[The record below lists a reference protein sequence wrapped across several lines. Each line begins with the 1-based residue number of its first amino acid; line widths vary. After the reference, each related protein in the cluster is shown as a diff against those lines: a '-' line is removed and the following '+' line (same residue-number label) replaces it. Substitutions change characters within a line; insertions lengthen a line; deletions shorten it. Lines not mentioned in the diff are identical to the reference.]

1 MLNRRKFQTGLVMG
15 GMAVSARAATPPPE
29 FKPYIQVK
37 TLAGDERAVR
47 VWFTPSCTFS
57 KEYIGFFKN
66 LGATMPESKKLI
78 YSPVVNKAEG
88 YAYPLAFSAVAL
100 KYPEYIQNFV
110 EASLIGVHER
120 GLSVSN
126 WQSINKIGD
135 AAGLPQKLTLVLES
149 NIASAR
155 VNVLNLVQ
163 AQSSLKITNT
173 PSVAIAGT
181 YIVTPE
187 FTNGDQEQFS
197 KLVNALV
204 SMAQ

>member
-1 MLNRRKFQTGLVMG
+1 MLSRRKFQTGVALG
-15 GMAVSARAATPPPE
+15 SLAISAKAATPPPE

-37 TLAGDERAVR
+37 TLPGDERVVR
-47 VWFTPSCTFS
+47 VWYTPSCTFS

-66 LGATMPESKKLI
+66 LGATLPESKKLI
-78 YSPVVNKAEG
+78 YSPVVNKGDG

-100 KYPEYIQNFV
+100 KFPELVQNFV
-110 EASLIGVHER
+110 EASLIGVQER
-120 GLSVSN
+120 GLSVLT
-126 WQSINKIGD
+126 WQGINKIGD
-135 AAGLPQKLTLVLES
+135 AAGLPQKLTQVLES

-155 VNVLNLVQ
+155 VNVLNLIQ
-163 AQSSLKITNT
+163 AQALMKITNT
-173 PSVAIAGT
+173 PSVAVAGT

-204 SMAQ
+204 SMTQ